1 MRPRDLAAAGQS
13 NRRFNRPLPA
23 MMHDAEAAATNA
35 ADAQTPRPSRDLLG
49 VAYLATIGVV
59 MVAWIGGLIW
69 AGVAV
74 VSWLIF

>member
-1 MRPRDLAAAGQS
+1 MT
-13 NRRFNRPLPA
+13 
-23 MMHDAEAAATNA
+23 HEAEAAATD
-35 ADAQTPRPSRDLLG
+35 ADAQAPRRSRDLLG

-59 MVAWIGGLIW
+59 MVAWIGALIW